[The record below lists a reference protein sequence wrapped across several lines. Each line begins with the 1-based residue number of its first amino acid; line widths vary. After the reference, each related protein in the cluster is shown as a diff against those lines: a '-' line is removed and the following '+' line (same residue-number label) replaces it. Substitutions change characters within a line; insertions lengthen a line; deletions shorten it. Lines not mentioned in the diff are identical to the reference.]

1 MGNGTAMRKQPL
13 FWKTQ
18 AAWPP
23 RKGSPNHWVS
33 WAIADQQ
40 WKLVTNGNMSH
51 YELYDIEADFK
62 EEQDLASENPQI
74 TMRLLQQLKQW
85 QATLPKHPTGK
96 VFSKERKVKS
106 N

>member
-1 MGNGTAMRKQPL
+1 
-13 FWKTQ
+13 
-18 AAWPP
+18 
-23 RKGSPNHWVS
+23 
-33 WAIADQQ
+33 
-40 WKLVTNGNMSH
+40 MSH

-85 QATLPKHPTGK
+85 QATLPKHPTGN